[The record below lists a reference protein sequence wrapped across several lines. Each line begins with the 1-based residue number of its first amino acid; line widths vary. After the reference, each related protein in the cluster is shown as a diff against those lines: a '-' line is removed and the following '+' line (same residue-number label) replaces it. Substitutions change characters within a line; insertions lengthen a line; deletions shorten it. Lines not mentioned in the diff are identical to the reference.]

1 MSSNV
6 STLALGPVLVVTV
19 VAVVIAA
26 ALMRNGGS
34 PQPAMRPVRTGRGG
48 RVDPRRVLMLLAES
62 AGRAERRPAF
72 GSREW
77 WADAIGLRG
86 PEPARTGDD
95 ARTPW
100 WHRLRSAV
108 LLLALLVLLGIALAA
123 VIAAI
128 VFLAGFF
135 LELAIK

>member
-6 STLALGPVLVVTV
+6 STVALGPILVVTV
-19 VAVVIAA
+19 IAVVIAA
-26 ALMRNGGS
+26 ALMRGGGS

-48 RVDPRRVLMLLAES
+48 RVDPRRVFMLLAES
-62 AGRAERRPAF
+62 ASRAERRPAF

-86 PEPARTGDD
+86 PEPAHTGDD
-95 ARTPW
+95 ARTHW
-100 WHRLRSAV
+100 WQRLRSA
-108 LLLALLVLLGIALAA
+108 LLLLLLLVVLGVALAA
-123 VIAAI
+123 VIGAL

-135 LELAIK
+135 LELAVK